1 MMKRWKWLLALAV
14 LVAALGPA
22 ALAGAQKASL
32 DPAADPNYGSWPLAE
47 FPDPFIMTVQAGGDV
62 DAGSADVGAGC
73 VGQVTSNP
81 DIVFE
86 FDGGPFRAFFAADG
100 DTTMIV
106 SLPDGTFACNDD
118 GVGTNPVVD
127 LPSAAAGSY
136 AIWIGTFSS
145 GSLVPGYLVV
155 TSGSSV
161 PGALSSPLLGG
172 TSATSNTTTTTTTTT
187 TSGQLDPTAAPT
199 FGLLTLASGF
209 SPDPTELPMVAGGDV
224 DVFSMNLGTQCRG
237 FVAAAPDARV
247 AYTAPGRFLRIFYQ
261 SEQDTTLIVRLPDG
275 SFVCNDD
282 FPSTLDP
289 LVDINAPVAGT
300 YDIWVGTFSPSTPG
314 DGSLFFSSGNTA
326 DPTNTQ

>member
-1 MMKRWKWLLALAV
+1 MKRWKLFLVVGVLA
-14 LVAALGPA
+14 AALGPA
-22 ALAGAQKASL
+22 ALVGAQKASL

-62 DAGSADVGAGC
+62 DAGSANVGAGC

-86 FDGGPFRAFFAADG
+86 FNGGPFRAFFASDG
-100 DTTMIV
+100 DTTLIV

-127 LPSAAAGSY
+127 LPNAAAGNY

-145 GSLVPGYLVV
+145 GSFVPGYLVV
-155 TSGSSV
+155 TSGSSM

-172 TSATSNTTTTTTTTT
+172 TSAMSNTTTTTTTTT
-187 TSGQLDPTAAPT
+187 GGQLDPSAPPT
-199 FGLLTLASGF
+199 FGLLTLAPGF

-224 DVFSMNLGTQCRG
+224 DVFSMNLGDQCRG
-237 FVAAAPDARV
+237 FVASPPDV
-247 AYTAPGRFLRIFYQ
+247 SVDYTSAGRFLRIFFQ
-261 SEQDTTLIVRLPDG
+261 SEDDTTMIVRLPDG

-282 FPSTLDP
+282 FTGVLDP
-289 LVDINAPVAGT
+289 LVDINAPAAGT
-300 YDIWVGTFSPSTPG
+300 YDIWVGTFSDSSGASGT
-314 DGSLFFSSGNTA
+314 LFFSSGNTA
-326 DPTNTQ
+326 DPSNTQ